1 MPSRSQLPAPLTLC
15 CNFLSEVESIFP
27 TFQWFYSLK
36 LGLHFSLNME
46 LVILKVNLKTQVYGT
61 KLKKKRGAGI
71 NHSIY
76 LLITKSI
83 A

>member
-15 CNFLSEVESIFP
+15 CNFLSEAESVFP

-61 KLKKKRGAGI
+61 KLKKKGQE
-71 NHSIY
+71 SIIQFTY
-76 LLITKSI
+76 
-83 A
+83 